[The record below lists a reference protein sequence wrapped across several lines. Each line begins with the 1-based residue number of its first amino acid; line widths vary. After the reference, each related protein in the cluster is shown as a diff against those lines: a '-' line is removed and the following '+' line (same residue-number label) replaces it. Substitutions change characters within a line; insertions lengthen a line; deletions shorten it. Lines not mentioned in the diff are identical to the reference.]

1 MGSGCTSSSNPY
13 NCANPVSSNC
23 VTYQG
28 EAVPVFGVCR
38 GDTISE
44 VIAVIISELE
54 GALDGT
60 SITLSDVTA
69 DCEFISN
76 QLAGKNKTL
85 FNLIQILID
94 SSCTLKE
101 LIDDLDTQV
110 NAAESFE
117 TKSITPTADTTQGVI
132 QGIIN
137 KVDSLNTTVTDIT
150 GDLGTEPIT
159 TVIAE
164 YAGNAVK
171 NQIQSG
177 YGVTKSGSGE
187 SASVAFSAF
196 VPPMCPIFCVA
207 NLSNFDATGKG
218 KVDTAFSGYYICNG
232 LNGTPDL
239 RGFVTGGATNLPGIQ
254 GVTLNSIVDPTTN
267 ADLTYAAN
275 IGDRKGEVKH
285 QLSINELPTFS
296 VSGTTDAHSHSLSG
310 LQAAVPAGEQFQSF
324 NAVTTGGNGIETS
337 SETVGF
343 TSDPIGQN
351 YKHENRQPTYYGY
364 FIMRLS

>member
-1 MGSGCTSSSNPY
+1 MSCTDSSNNY
-13 NCANPVSSNC
+13 NCVNPVSSNC
-23 VTYQG
+23 VYWAT
-28 EAVPVFGVCR
+28 ESVPVFGICK
-38 GDTISE
+38 GDSIST
-44 VIAVIISELE
+44 VLSVIISELE

-60 SITLSDVTA
+60 SITLSDITT
-69 DCEFISN
+69 DCSFISD

-85 FNLIQILID
+85 FNLVQILID

-101 LIDDLDTQV
+101 LIEDLDSTV
-110 NAAESFE
+110 NASESFE
-117 TKSITPTADTTQGVI
+117 TKSVTPTADNTQGVI

-150 GDLGTEPIT
+150 DDLGTEPIT
-159 TVIAE
+159 TVMAE

-177 YGVTKSGSGE
+177 YGVTKTGSGE
-187 SASVAFSAF
+187 SATVTFSAF

-218 KVDTAFSGYYICNG
+218 KADTAFAGYYICNG

-254 GVTLNSIVDPTTN
+254 GVTLNSIVDPDVN

-275 IGDRKGEVKH
+275 VGDRKGEVKH

-296 VSGTTDAHSHSLSG
+296 VSGTTDAHSHTLASA
-310 LQAAVPAGEQFQSF
+310 QAAVPAGEQFQSF
-324 NAVTTGGNGIETS
+324 NVYTNNGSGVQTT